1 MSLIHDHSDECS
13 ISPLEW
19 FCLPPTQTAVEK
31 TYNVDYQPLTTIR
44 YNAPIEFF
52 IPASTEEYLDLKNS
66 RLHVKCKI
74 VKNDGTVPDAAN
86 TVAPINDL
94 FNSLWSNVELF
105 LNDRLI
111 SHSNNTHGYTS
122 IISHLIHDSEE
133 KLNSSRSMSL
143 IYKDTAG
150 SMNGVDAKKA
160 NRLQY
165 VLGYDLGANGAAIA
179 ATAAGNNGLHKRYLL
194 TKESKEVMLSG
205 NLRIDMFEQ
214 GRYLP
219 NGISIKLRFHRQNNA
234 FALMAADDTYKIDIL
249 EAFMTIR
256 KVKVSPGVLLGHTDA
271 LMKSP
276 AKFPITRKECK
287 VLAIPQGFQSFVK
300 DNIFLGQL
308 PSRIVIGMVNNEAF
322 AGSIELNPYNFEH
335 FGINYMQLYTD
346 GNPVLNKPLKL
357 NVDEGHYLDAF
368 ELLSQSFDK
377 FDGEKSSI
385 IKREDWPRGYS
396 LFSFDL
402 TSDYDGDDHYALIK
416 HGNLR
421 LEMNFAAAL
430 GHTINVI
437 VYAEFDNIIEIS
449 NKRNIQFDYTS

>member
-1 MSLIHDHSDECS
+1 MSIIDDHSAECS
-13 ISPLEW
+13 LSPLEW
-19 FCLPPTQTAVEK
+19 FCIPPTQTAVEK

-44 YNAPIEFF
+44 QNAPIEFY

-66 RLHVKCKI
+66 RLHIKCRI
-74 VKNDGTVPDAAN
+74 VQNDGADLSAEEV
-86 TVAPINDL
+86 VAPIND
-94 FNSLWSNVELF
+94 FFDSLWSNVELF

-122 IISHLIHDSEE
+122 VISHLIHDSEE
-133 KLNSSRSMSL
+133 SLHSSRPMSL

-150 SMNGVDAKKA
+150 SMNSVTAKASNYSGLIAGYNVMDNGNELDA
-160 NRLQY
+160 
-165 VLGYDLGANGAAIA
+165 
-179 ATAAGNNGLHKRYLL
+179 TGNHGLHQRYLHTRL
-194 TKESKEVMLSG
+194 SHEVMLTG
-205 NLRIDMFEQ
+205 GLRIDMFEQ

-219 NGISIKLRFHRQNNA
+219 NGISMKIRFHRQSNA
-234 FALMAADDTYKIDIL
+234 FLLMAAQNNFKIEIS

-256 KVKVSPGVLLGHTDA
+256 KVKVSPGVLLGHADA
-271 LMKSP
+271 MMKSP

-308 PSRIVIGMVNNEAF
+308 PKRLVIGMVNNQGF
-322 AGSIELNPYNFEH
+322 AGALDKNPYNFEH
-335 FGINYMQLYTD
+335 FGINFMQLYTD
-346 GNPVLNKPLKL
+346 GEPVLAKPLRL
-357 NVDEGHYLDAF
+357 NMNDGNYLDAY
-368 ELLSQSFDK
+368 ELMSNAFDK

-402 TSDYDGDDHYALIK
+402 TPDYNGEDHYALIK

-421 LEMNFAAAL
+421 LEMNFDTAL
-430 GHTINVI
+430 AHTVNVI

-449 NKRNIQFDYTS
+449 ERRNVQFDYSS

>member
-1 MSLIHDHSDECS
+1 MIHDHSEECS
-13 ISPLEW
+13 LSPLEW

-31 TYNVDYQPLTTIR
+31 TYTVDYQPLTAIR
-44 YNAPIEFF
+44 HNAPIEFY

-66 RLHVKCKI
+66 QLHIKCKI
-74 VKNDGTVPDAAN
+74 VNRDGLPCDREQV
-86 TVAPINDL
+86 VAPVNDL

-105 LNDRLI
+105 FNDRLI

-133 KLNSSRSMSL
+133 KLHSSRSMSL

-150 SMNGVDAKKA
+150 SMNGVNAKLQ
-160 NRLQY
+160 NRFEC
-165 VLGYDLGANGAAIA
+165 VLGHDLAANGADLVA
-179 ATAAGNNGLHKRYLL
+179 ATAGNHGLHQRYLFTRL
-194 TKESKEVMLSG
+194 SQEVMLTG

-214 GRYLP
+214 NRYLP
-219 NGISIKLRFHRQNNA
+219 NGISMKLRFHRQNNV
-234 FALMAADDTYKIDIL
+234 FALMAPDNTFKIEIM

-308 PSRIVIGMVNNEAF
+308 PKRIVIGMVNNEAY
-322 AGSIELNPYNFEH
+322 AGNISLNPYNFEH

-346 GNPVLNKPLKL
+346 GEPVLAKPLKL
-357 NVDEGHYLDAF
+357 NCAEGQYLDAF
-368 ELLSQSFDK
+368 ELLSKSFDK

-385 IKREDWPRGYS
+385 IKRQDWLRGYS

-402 TSDYDGDDHYALIK
+402 TSDFDGDDHFALIK

-421 LEMNFAAAL
+421 LEMNFDAAL
-430 GHTINVI
+430 VNTINVI

-449 NKRNIQFDYTS
+449 NNRNIQFDYTS